1 LELQA
6 LVPEPAPTPNPRQT
20 ESEAAL
26 ATNLKSYLDSIW
38 TKSGIA
44 KPAARPGAVKKINLA
59 LQGGGAHGA
68 FTWGVLDHLLAD
80 GRLEITGISGASAGA
95 INAVMLAD
103 GLARGGPEEARKR
116 LADFWRAA
124 SAGGDLP
131 PVQRAVTDRLFSLMP
146 FAATPIQ
153 NWFEAMS
160 HYFSPYEL
168 NPLNINPLND
178 LIERFVDFDAV
189 RAGDLELFISATNV
203 HTGRLRIFDRANIS
217 ADVVMASAA
226 LPFLFRAVEI
236 DGVPY
241 WDGGYMGNPAI
252 FPFLHA
258 TEAEDVLVVQINPVV
273 RATTPRTS
281 AEIINRLNEI
291 TFNSALISELRAMDF
306 INQLIDD
313 GRLPRTTGKEGTG
326 KNQYR
331 RLNIHRID
339 LGGLG
344 TRLAA
349 SSKMKTDF
357 DFFELL
363 HRAGTRAARKFLDQ
377 HFADIGKQ
385 SSIDLAAESGVE
397 WA

>member
-1 LELQA
+1 VASQ
-6 LVPEPAPTPNPRQT
+6 
-20 ESEAAL
+20 
-26 ATNLKSYLDSIW
+26 LKSYLDALTNWRVAGRATSPNA
-38 TKSGIA
+38 A
-44 KPAARPGAVKKINLA
+44 KKVNLA

-95 INAVMLAD
+95 INAVMVAD

-116 LADFWRAA
+116 LAAFWRAA

-131 PVQRAVTDRLFSLMP
+131 PMQRAVADRLFTLMP
-146 FAATPIQ
+146 FATTPIQ

-168 NPLNINPLND
+168 NPLNINPLKD

-189 RAGDLELFISATNV
+189 RDSELALFVSATNV
-203 HTGRLRIFDRANIS
+203 HTGRLRIFSREKIT

-226 LPFLFRAVEI
+226 LPFIFQAVEI
-236 DGVPY
+236 DEVPY

-252 FPFLHA
+252 FPFLQA
-258 TEAEDVLVVQINPVV
+258 TEAEDVLVVQINPVA
-273 RATTPRTS
+273 RIGTPRTS
-281 AEIINRLNEI
+281 SEIINRLNEI

-306 INQLIDD
+306 VNQLIDD
-313 GRLPRTTGKEGTG
+313 GTLPRGTG
-326 KNQYR
+326 DTQYR
-331 RLNIHRID
+331 RLHIHRID

-344 TRLAA
+344 NRLTGR
-349 SSKMKTDF
+349 SKMKTDF

-363 HRAGTRAARKFLDQ
+363 HRAGQRAARKFLDR
-377 HFADIGKQ
+377 HFEDIGQ
-385 SSIDLAAESGVE
+385 HSSIDLAAEAGVE

>member
-1 LELQA
+1 M
-6 LVPEPAPTPNPRQT
+6 
-20 ESEAAL
+20 
-26 ATNLKSYLDSIW
+26 ATHLKSYLDNLSIW
-38 TKSGIA
+38 TLSGI
-44 KPAARPGAVKKINLA
+44 KPKPRTGAVKKINLA

-68 FTWGVLDHLLAD
+68 FTWGVLDHLLTDA
-80 GRLEITGISGASAGA
+80 RLEITGISGASAGA
-95 INAVMLAD
+95 VNAVMLAD
-103 GLARGGPEEARKR
+103 GLARGGPDEARKR
-116 LADFWRAA
+116 LAEFWRAA

-168 NPLNINPLND
+168 NPLNINPLNE
-178 LIERFVDFDAV
+178 LIARFVDFDAV
-189 RAGDLELFISATNV
+189 RGGDLALFISATNV
-203 HTGRLRIFDRANIS
+203 HTGRLRIFDRTSIS

-252 FPFLHA
+252 FPFLQA
-258 TEAEDVLVVQINPVV
+258 TDAEDVLVVQINPVS
-273 RATTPRTS
+273 RAATPRTS

-291 TFNSALISELRAMDF
+291 TFNSALISELRTMDF

-313 GRLPRTTGKEGTG
+313 GRLPRHTGKNGTG
-326 KNQYR
+326 KTGYR
-331 RLNIHRID
+331 KLHVHRID
-339 LGGLG
+339 LGKLG

-357 DFFELL
+357 DFFAFL
-363 HRAGTRAARKFLDQ
+363 HRAGQRAARKFLDH
-377 HFADIGKQ
+377 HFADIGQ
-385 SSIDLAAESGVE
+385 RSSIDLAAESGVE
-397 WA
+397 WN